1 MDTKKK
7 RKALF
12 IEAYK
17 EFGTIVQACRATG
30 FARSMIYKWCDEDP
44 DFRIALDEAKI
55 EATESLIA
63 EARRRAHDG
72 YEEPVYY
79 KGRKVD
85 TVKKYSDPLLMFL
98 IKKEFP
104 EYRDKNVTEL
114 QTPETGLNVNIT
126 VTEREANPTVGGTDD

>member
-12 IEAYK
+12 INAYK

-30 FARSMIYKWCDEDP
+30 FARSLVYKWRDEDP
-44 DFRIALDEAKI
+44 AFRGALDEAKI

-72 YEEPVYY
+72 YDEPVYY

-85 TVKKYSDPLLMFL
+85 TVKKYSDSLLMFL
-98 IKKEFP
+98 IKGECP

-114 QTPETGLNVNIT
+114 QTPSEGLHVNIT
-126 VTEREANPTVGGTDD
+126 VTERADDSSPGGTD